1 MTTIRSQVE
10 SLFFREM
17 LQEDATQLIMNDED
31 DDVDA
36 VLANT
41 SNGLFDSTSSNED
54 PYEEDDEIDDYDEE
68 GDDDYDSYE

>member
-1 MTTIRSQVE
+1 MTTIRSKVE
-10 SLFFREM
+10 SLFLQEM
-17 LQEDATQLIMNDED
+17 LQEDATYLIMNDEE

-54 PYEEDDEIDDYDEE
+54 PYEEDDEIDDEEE
-68 GDDDYDSYE
+68 GDEDYDSYE